1 VVGAV
6 GDITGNKRHSF
17 WFLLLMMAVP
27 ILIFGSI
34 DVKKGKQDARDFAVH
49 EHLRREEDKSFKS

>member
-1 VVGAV
+1 
-6 GDITGNKRHSF
+6 
-17 WFLLLMMAVP
+17 MMAVP